1 MNLPTSA
8 IDVTHP
14 LVHVPPPINSLH
26 VERYGAYVVVVA
38 LLRSIRRSL
47 LGPGL
52 WGVSGILL
60 SSSVASRDR
69 LGLSS

>member
-1 MNLPTSA
+1 MLRIFHMLDPASCS
-8 IDVTHP
+8 
-14 LVHVPPPINSLH
+14 LVV
-26 VERYGAYVVVVA
+26 VVVVA

>member
-1 MNLPTSA
+1 MISRESSEVQRVGRPN
-8 IDVTHP
+8 V
-14 LVHVPPPINSLH
+14 
-26 VERYGAYVVVVA
+26 VVVVA

>member
-1 MNLPTSA
+1 MV
-8 IDVTHP
+8 IDEVCQAARP
-14 LVHVPPPINSLH
+14 VRKVRSRLVYTV
-26 VERYGAYVVVVA
+26 VVVVVA

>member
-1 MNLPTSA
+1 MQWMLRATSA
-8 IDVTHP
+8 VSVVSKSHSVATP
-14 LVHVPPPINSLH
+14 LDAVP
-26 VERYGAYVVVVA
+26 VVVVVVVVA

>member
-1 MNLPTSA
+1 MQWMLRATSA
-8 IDVTHP
+8 VSVVSKSHSVATP
-14 LVHVPPPINSLH
+14 LDAVP
-26 VERYGAYVVVVA
+26 VVVVVVVA